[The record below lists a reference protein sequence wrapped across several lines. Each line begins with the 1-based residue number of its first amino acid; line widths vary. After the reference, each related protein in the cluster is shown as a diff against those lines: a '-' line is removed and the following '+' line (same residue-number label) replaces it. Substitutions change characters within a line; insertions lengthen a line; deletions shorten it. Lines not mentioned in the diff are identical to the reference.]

1 MPGGARMAK
10 LAALE
15 LRTGCAM
22 TIVTPTEPNTEPL
35 RTTLRIEA
43 GAAQP
48 VAPAATPEERSLLE
62 RELDRVQHALQDEQV
77 AFGQQLNWLMLSQAL
92 FLNAYLIVLVLGW
105 STPLQGKRLLLGGL
119 ALFAAM
125 VAVLVHL
132 ALRGGRDALHALRT
146 QRRELEDS
154 LHRRFGRTPVFQPV
168 NIVTRGLGA
177 FAVRLLPAS
186 FIAGWV
192 AISLYTLAAP
202 ISSKASE
209 ETAAPPAAAP
219 ARTAPRAAPANR
231 PPASPAAEP
240 STSNATIENGVAEPT
255 NPAPPRRTGFKW

>member
-1 MPGGARMAK
+1 MR
-10 LAALE
+10 
-15 LRTGCAM
+15 
-22 TIVTPTEPNTEPL
+22 IVAPTQPMTEPP

-48 VAPAATPEERSLLE
+48 VAPALTPEERSQLE
-62 RELDRVQHALQDEQV
+62 RELDRVQHAVQAEPS

-92 FLNAYLIVLVLGW
+92 FLNAFLIVLVLGW

-146 QRRELEDS
+146 KRRELEDT
-154 LHRRFGRTPVFQPV
+154 LHRRFGRTPVFQPA
-168 NIVTRGLGA
+168 NIVARGLGA
-177 FAVRLLPAS
+177 SAVGLLPAS

-192 AISLYTLAAP
+192 AVSLYTLAAP
-202 ISSKASE
+202 ISSKASAE
-209 ETAAPPAAAP
+209 AAAASAAAAP
-219 ARTAPRAAPANR
+219 ARPAPRAAAANR
-231 PPASPAAEP
+231 PAASSAAEP
-240 STSNATIENGVAEPT
+240 SNSNATIENGAAEPT
-255 NPAPPRRTGFKW
+255 DPAPPRRTGSKR

>member
-1 MPGGARMAK
+1 MR
-10 LAALE
+10 
-15 LRTGCAM
+15 
-22 TIVTPTEPNTEPL
+22 IVTPPEPNTEPP

-48 VAPAATPEERSLLE
+48 VAPAPTPEERSQLE
-62 RELDRVQHALQDEQV
+62 RELDRVQHAVQAEQS

-125 VAVLVHL
+125 VAVLVYL

-146 QRRELEDS
+146 QRRELEDT
-154 LHRRFGRTPVFQPV
+154 LHRRFGRAPVFQPA

-177 FAVRLLPAS
+177 FAVRLLPVS

-192 AISLYTLAAP
+192 AVSLYTLAAP
-202 ISSKASE
+202 ISSKAIE
-209 ETAAPPAAAP
+209 EAAAATSPAAAP
-219 ARTAPRAAPANR
+219 ARPTARAAAANR
-231 PPASPAAEP
+231 PVASSAAEP
-240 STSNATIENGVAEPT
+240 SNSNATIENGAAEPT
-255 NPAPPRRTGFKW
+255 DPTPPRRTGFKW